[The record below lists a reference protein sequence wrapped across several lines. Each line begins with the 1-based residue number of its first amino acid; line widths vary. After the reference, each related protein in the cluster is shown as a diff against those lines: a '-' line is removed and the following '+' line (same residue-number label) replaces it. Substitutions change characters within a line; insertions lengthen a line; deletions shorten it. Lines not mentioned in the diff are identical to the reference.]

1 MRSDSTAS
9 KRSNPRFLSVHDF
22 HAAGIS
28 MAEWAKE
35 HHFNEQL
42 VRKILR
48 GERKCLRGESY
59 AIARELGMK

>member
-1 MRSDSTAS
+1 
-9 KRSNPRFLSVHDF
+9 
-22 HAAGIS
+22 

-35 HHFNEQL
+35 HNFNVQL

-48 GERKCLRGESY
+48 GERKCLRGESH